1 MKHLVSYLTY
11 FSFLTTCVYAQTS
24 VYHTFPDSVA
34 SWKVSWSDEGCFSS
48 SIPASEYI
56 YSISGDTILGLNT
69 YRKITRQISP
79 CGFCCSPPFYSLTD
93 YIGAF
98 REDIA
103 QKKMY
108 FFYNNSTIERLLYD
122 FSLAVGDTLFPDS
135 VVVSPP
141 AVITS
146 IDSILIGTSYR
157 NQFNINGGYQS
168 YIEGIGG
175 TWGFIEELVTFDSG
189 SELLCFTED
198 NHTLFPDTS
207 STCSIITSLPFNQK
221 ENETFKL
228 YPNPT
233 GRSATLA
240 FSNATGNNLS
250 LTFYDTYGRLIR
262 TITNITT
269 DKIELDLQNL
279 TGGLYLLQLQSS
291 LQTIWTGKLTV
302 E

>member
-1 MKHLVSYLTY
+1 MKQLFSSLSYFL
-11 FSFLTTCVYAQTS
+11 FLTTCVYAQTS

-34 SWKVSWSDEGCFSS
+34 TWKVSWSDEGCFSS

-56 YSISGDTILGLNT
+56 YSISGDTILGLHSYN
-69 YRKITRQISP
+69 KINRQVSP
-79 CGFCCSPPFYSLTD
+79 CGFCCSPPFYSPTD

-103 QKKMY
+103 QKKIY
-108 FFYNNSTIERLLYD
+108 FILNNTTTEGLLYD
-122 FSLAVGDTLFPDS
+122 FSLAVGDTLLPDYI
-135 VVVSPP
+135 VSGPS
-141 AVITS
+141 AIITS
-146 IDSILIGTSYR
+146 IDSILIGATYR
-157 NQFNINGGYQS
+157 KLFNINGGYQS

-175 TWGFIEELVTFDSG
+175 SWGFIEELVTFDSG

-198 NHTLFPDTS
+198 NHTLFPDTI

-233 GRSATLA
+233 GHSATLA

-250 LTFYDTYGRLIR
+250 LTFYDSYGRLIQ

-269 DKIELDLQNL
+269 DKVELDLQNL
-279 TGGLYLLQLQSS
+279 TGGLYLLQLHTSS
-291 LQTIWTGKLTV
+291 QTIWTGKLTV